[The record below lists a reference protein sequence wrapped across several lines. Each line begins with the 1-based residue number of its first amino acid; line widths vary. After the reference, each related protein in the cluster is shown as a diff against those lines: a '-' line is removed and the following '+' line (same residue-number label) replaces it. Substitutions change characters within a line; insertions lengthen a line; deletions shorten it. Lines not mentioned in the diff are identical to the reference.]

1 MSVEARPAPIF
12 SAEGEPSVR
21 PPVARMA
28 IAVLAVVG
36 ALVSAYLAL
45 YKLGYMGVIQCAG
58 GGCAVVQAS
67 EHSVFFG
74 VPVALWGVGA
84 YLFLLAVALVG
95 LQPRWVEARWV
106 AYTLFGFAAWGVVF
120 SGYLTYLSRSVIG
133 AFCQWCLVSAGLI
146 TAIFL
151 LTLPGLRTAR

>member
-1 MSVEARPAPIF
+1 MVDVGPAPVL
-12 SAEGEPSVR
+12 SADSRPTGR
-21 PPVARMA
+21 PPVSRMA

-67 EHSVFFG
+67 EYSVFFG

-84 YLFLLAVALVG
+84 YLFLLAVSLIG

-120 SGYLTYLSRSVIG
+120 SGYLTYLSGSVIG

-146 TAIFL
+146 SAIFL
-151 LTLPGLRTAR
+151 LTLPALRTAR